1 MSTCG
6 LIGHIYTLLYSALS
20 YTWLLHWSTL
30 FHSLGGN
37 AISDEGAIVL
47 AFVVRVNQNLKALE

>member
-1 MSTCG
+1 MW
-6 LIGHIYTLLYSALS
+6 LDWAHLYIVIYGALS
-20 YTWLLHWSTL
+20 YTSLLHWSTL

-37 AISDEGAIVL
+37 AISDEGAVAL